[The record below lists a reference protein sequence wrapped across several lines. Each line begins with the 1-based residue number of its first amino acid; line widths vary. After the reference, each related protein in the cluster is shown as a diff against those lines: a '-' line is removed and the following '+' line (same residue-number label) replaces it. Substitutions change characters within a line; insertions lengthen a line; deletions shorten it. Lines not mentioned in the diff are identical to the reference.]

1 MDKHGAEDRPGSA
14 GPILYDELA
23 EWWPLLSDPSDY
35 AEEATYY
42 ATQLKRRCGHSART
56 LLELGSGGG
65 NNASHVKTA
74 FEELVLVDAAP
85 GMLAVSRALNP
96 ECEHRVGDM
105 RSIRLG
111 REFDCVFV
119 HDAIGYVTSLE
130 DLHAVAATVF
140 VHCRPGGSFLI
151 APDFVRESFRVQVSH
166 GGHDGAERAM
176 RYLQWT
182 WDPDPSDQTYTV
194 DFAFLL
200 RDEDGTVRV
209 RHDRHVLG
217 LFSTAQWLEALERVG
232 FVPAVER
239 FRHSEVPTEM
249 SVFVGNRPDGQDRG

>member
-1 MDKHGAEDRPGSA
+1 
-14 GPILYDELA
+14 LYDELA

-130 DLHAVAATVF
+130 DRHAVAATVF
-140 VHCRPGGSFLI
+140 IHCRPGGSFLI
-151 APDFVRESFRVQVSH
+151 APDFVRESFRAQVSH
-166 GGHDGAERAM
+166 GGHDGPERAL

-249 SVFVGNRPDGQDRG
+249 SVFVGNRPDVQDRE